1 MSFPSNKTVPCVG
14 FNNLPKDFNN
24 VDFPEPFGPIIL
36 IISDLSTLKF
46 NLSAMIFAHIAM

>member
-46 NLSAMIFAHIAM
+46 SLSAMIFAHIAM